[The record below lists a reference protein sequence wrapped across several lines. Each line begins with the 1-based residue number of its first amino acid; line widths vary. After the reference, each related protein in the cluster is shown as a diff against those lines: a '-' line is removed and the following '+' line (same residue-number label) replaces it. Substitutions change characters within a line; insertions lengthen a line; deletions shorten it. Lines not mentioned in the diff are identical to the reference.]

1 MSGSRFQGPN
11 DFKDDP
17 RVRSRG
23 LDNGLRGVH
32 GLARIEEGFRRL
44 IRYLDDKKVIK
55 GIRLDTFY
63 SCVLQLAHKISR
75 RAAWD
80 LFTVIA

>member
-1 MSGSRFQGPN
+1 M
-11 DFKDDP
+11 
-17 RVRSRG
+17 
-23 LDNGLRGVH
+23 H